1 MKRFLVII
9 ALLSIVGISYAQI
22 NVKAS
27 IDSTHI
33 LIGGRTSYSIVVDV
47 PRGTKVSFPKQIVP
61 KEHAQDLEVLK
72 VNRSVTDS
80 SNHQLNKRTY
90 VLTAWNA
97 KHYTIPA
104 QKVVINGKTS
114 LTKAV
119 SFDVRSIPVD
129 TVKNTPMPPDDI
141 QQVSLTFAEWL
152 PVILIGLL
160 ILILLGLAYYL
171 YKSLSRRKVS
181 KKERVLS
188 SYEQALNELE
198 EIRSQIKS
206 YSDQKTYYTH
216 VTDVLRRYIS
226 KRYNF
231 NALEM
236 TSSEILDKLHDE
248 CKETDLKELEEIFNT
263 VDLVKFAKY
272 QTGEND
278 KNYYFDNVVRFIET
292 TKKDDIVPIVD
303 KTEETRS
310 QRTRKIIKLAIILL
324 LVCSVALF
332 IYFVSEIIGL
342 LV

>member
-1 MKRFLVII
+1 
-9 ALLSIVGISYAQI
+9 
-22 NVKAS
+22 
-27 IDSTHI
+27 
-33 LIGGRTSYSIVVDV
+33 
-47 PRGTKVSFPKQIVP
+47 
-61 KEHAQDLEVLK
+61 
-72 VNRSVTDS
+72 
-80 SNHQLNKRTY
+80 
-90 VLTAWNA
+90 
-97 KHYTIPA
+97 
-104 QKVVINGKTS
+104 
-114 LTKAV
+114 
-119 SFDVRSIPVD
+119 
-129 TVKNTPMPPDDI
+129 MPPDDI

-152 PVILIGLL
+152 PIILIGLL

-188 SYEQALNELE
+188 FYEQALNELE
-198 EIRSQIKS
+198 KIRSQIKS

-226 KRYNF
+226 KRYKF

-248 CKETDLKELEEIFNT
+248 CKETDIKELEEIFNT

-292 TKKDDIVPIVD
+292 TKKDDIVPTVD

-310 QRTRKIIKLAIILL
+310 QRTRKIIKLAIIFL

-332 IYFVSEIIGL
+332 IYFVSEIVGL